1 MTDTVYSVAQGN
13 LVISAI
19 PIESGLPADADYLT
33 ITMNGDD
40 SITEVGADGSTTT
53 NVLENRSATV
63 KVVLAGSSSSN
74 DVLAALRE
82 KFLAAKGQGGL
93 PGGVGAFL
101 FQDLSGR
108 AIFKGAKC
116 VPMKPP
122 EPKYGSKKG
131 DLEWTFTVTKIDT
144 FRPHGNNPI

>member
-13 LVISAI
+13 LVIAGI
-19 PIESGLPADADYLT
+19 PIDSGLPADADYLV
-33 ITMNGDD
+33 ITMNGDL
-40 SITEVGADGSTTT
+40 SSTEVGADGSTTT

-63 KVVLAGSSSSN
+63 KVTLAGSSSGN
-74 DVLAALRE
+74 DALAGLRN

-116 VPMKPP
+116 VPMKDP

-144 FRPHGNNPI
+144 FFPGGNSSI